1 MYALMKKQIP
11 HINANCSGKRVDVSN
26 LSNTILSLLTKCLF
40 KMKKCEDITSLN
52 TVVSSPTLTSFY
64 RKN

>member
-11 HINANCSGKRVDVSN
+11 HLNANCSGKRVDVSN

-52 TVVSSPTLTSFY
+52 TVI
-64 RKN
+64 